1 MIKTALVAMTVLGCD
16 CDAKMC
22 QLVADT
28 PATYATVADCEAAL
42 KKRVV
47 TTGNQDF
54 PLVTGYCSVRSPD
67 QPVMVAGTPA
77 AKAAE
82 AAAVAPTLTPAPERR
97 RLLAGMLDGG
107 KSVLSGGKSVLYRT
121 AGGYTLVR
129 DRLGDAASGTA
140 AAAKRLRTSF
150 VQKVASAFLIQRLGT
165 TRQLSLAASLNRFLN
180 GGSSRLTLSP
190 PSPRRRDRTSR

>member
-16 CDAKMC
+16 CDARMC
-22 QLVADT
+22 QLVTDT

-42 KKRVV
+42 KTRVL

-54 PLVTGYCSVRSPD
+54 PLVTGYCAVRAPD

-82 AAAVAPTLTPAPERR
+82 AAAVAPTVTPAPERR

-107 KSVLSGGKSVLYRT
+107 RSVLNGGKSVLNGGKSVLYRT

-140 AAAKRLRTSF
+140 STVKRLRTSF
-150 VQKVASAFLIQRLGT
+150 VQKVASAF
-165 TRQLSLAASLNRFLN
+165 
-180 GGSSRLTLSP
+180 
-190 PSPRRRDRTSR
+190 